1 VLTVLISGLHYG
13 NTGLKLKNLA
23 EGVCTAVRW
32 TVLVKNDQFPR
43 PRTGTKYLGWHQ
55 YASQELR

>member
-1 VLTVLISGLHYG
+1 
-13 NTGLKLKNLA
+13 LKNLA